1 MYHANSKLQLKY
13 RITNFNPSW
22 NVLKRPV
29 LEDNGWPF
37 ENYEL
42 WCYCGSTLLRVCSSN
57 LSKTNIQKY
66 FNHFNVSM
74 CLKQTTLPLYNVI
87 EMIIIPTYLWIIRK
101 NTHIYDTLKFTL
113 INIQTIAWIQFVW
126 SLLLGSLWYKKWQ
139 LFTRILIG
147 QSNVYLII
155 GSSANY

>member
-1 MYHANSKLQLKY
+1 MTFVHRFCHTHYPDFWVRYNKMVKCKNFVKTNNFRKSMYHANSKLQLKY
-13 RITNFNPSW
+13 RIKNFNPSW

-74 CLKQTTLPLYNVI
+74 CLKQTTLALYNVI
-87 EMIIIPTYLWIIRK
+87 EMIMIPTYLWI
-101 NTHIYDTLKFTL
+101 
-113 INIQTIAWIQFVW
+113 
-126 SLLLGSLWYKKWQ
+126 
-139 LFTRILIG
+139 
-147 QSNVYLII
+147 QS
-155 GSSANY
+155 

>member
-87 EMIIIPTYLWIIRK
+87 EMIIIPTYLWVQLYYAYVYYVK
-101 NTHIYDTLKFTL
+101 IYIDRNPNHCVNRICL
-113 INIQTIAWIQFVW
+113 IFVTW
-126 SLLLGSLWYKKWQ
+126 V
-139 LFTRILIG
+139 FMI
-147 QSNVYLII
+147 
-155 GSSANY
+155 

>member
-1 MYHANSKLQLKY
+1 MFRFVYPYFHSGCRQIFHHSIICPLDNWVDWTRIIAIEKWYNIYSSLYYANSKLQLKY

-101 NTHIYDTLKFTL
+101 
-113 INIQTIAWIQFVW
+113 
-126 SLLLGSLWYKKWQ
+126 
-139 LFTRILIG
+139 ILI
-147 QSNVYLII
+147 YMIR
-155 GSSANY
+155 

>member
-1 MYHANSKLQLKY
+1 M
-13 RITNFNPSW
+13 
-22 NVLKRPV
+22 KRPV

-87 EMIIIPTYLWIIRK
+87 EMIIIPTYLWI
-101 NTHIYDTLKFTL
+101 
-113 INIQTIAWIQFVW
+113 
-126 SLLLGSLWYKKWQ
+126 Q
-139 LFTRILIG
+139 LFEKYSYIWYVKIYIYRNPNHCVNTICLIF
-147 QSNVYLII
+147 STWVLMIWKMTAFHVHIDRTIKRLPNNWL
-155 GSSANY
+155 

>member
-1 MYHANSKLQLKY
+1 MFRFVYPYFHSGCRQIFHHSIICPSDNLVDLTRIIVTEKYNRNFPVTLCIMLIRNCNWSIGLK
-13 RITNFNPSW
+13 ISTWNF
-22 NVLKRPV
+22 LKRHV

-74 CLKQTTLPLYNVI
+74 CLKQTTLALYNVI
-87 EMIIIPTYLWIIRK
+87 EMIMIPTYLWIIRK
-101 NTHIYDTLKFTL
+101 
-113 INIQTIAWIQFVW
+113 
-126 SLLLGSLWYKKWQ
+126 
-139 LFTRILIG
+139 ILI
-147 QSNVYLII
+147 YMIR
-155 GSSANY
+155 

>member
-74 CLKQTTLPLYNVI
+74 CLKQTTLALYNVI
-87 EMIIIPTYLWIIRK
+87 EMIMIPTYLWLFEKYSYIWYVKIYIDK
-101 NTHIYDTLKFTL
+101 YPNHCVNTICL
-113 INIQTIAWIQFVW
+113 IFVTW
-126 SLLLGSLWYKKWQ
+126 V
-139 LFTRILIG
+139 FMI
-147 QSNVYLII
+147 
-155 GSSANY
+155 